1 MGPDSVDRRR
11 LLRLAGADG
20 GASLLPRRCWR
31 WLAGLLF
38 LAAAAVPATAGDV
51 RIDGAPQYV
60 LSRAF
65 TYLDDPTG
73 QLTLPDILAAP
84 AAGAFRPVPQRGNG
98 ANFGFTRSAIWLR
111 ATLTLAPASPADWM
125 LELAYPPLDRVE
137 VFAPDPG
144 TGEYRRQVGGD
155 LQPFASRALPHRNHV
170 LPLTLRPGAE
180 ATLYLRLTSEGTVV
194 APVTL
199 WRPAALWQH
208 DQAGYGVLSLYFGLL
223 IGLLLYNLLLFVSV
237 RDVGYL
243 IYVGFVAAMAI
254 GQAALTGLGLQFLWP
269 DRIWLNNVMPAVAL
283 SAAAIFGLL
292 FARHFLSSA
301 NRMPRVDRFMRM
313 QLAGWTMTLLGALML
328 PYTVTAWLVTS
339 LAVVS
344 VVTGVVLGV
353 ESIRRRFAGARL
365 FFLAWAVLL
374 CGVLTLALHNSG
386 VLPSNALTAN
396 SLLIG
401 SALEMVLLSFAL
413 ADRINVARRFKEK
426 AQARIAAEHAMVQAM
441 GQAHEQL
448 RLLLNEREA
457 ILNGMPVGILLTMG
471 RRVQWVNLAFARML
485 GYPADV
491 LIGQVPSG
499 IHADEASWERCGAEA
514 GAVLRERQVYDCE
527 HRLQRSGGEQFWARM
542 HATCV
547 TARHPEQ
554 GVVWTVVEFSP
565 AAPGVPVAVAPPT
578 AAEAPG

>member
-1 MGPDSVDRRR
+1 MGPDRVDRRR
-11 LLRLAGADG
+11 LPRLAGARG
-20 GASLLPRRCWR
+20 GASPLVRRWLL
-31 WLAGLLF
+31 WLAGALL
-38 LAAAAVPATAGDV
+38 LAAVHATAGEV
-51 RIDGAPQYV
+51 RVGDAPQYV

-65 TYLDDPTG
+65 TFLEDPHG
-73 QLTLPDILAAP
+73 RLTIDDILAAP
-84 AAGAFRPVPQRGNG
+84 AQDRFAPVAQHGHG

-111 ATLTLAPASPADWM
+111 VTLQLAPTAPGEWL

-137 VFAPDPG
+137 LFAPDPMSG
-144 TGEYRRQVGGD
+144 AYRRQVGGD
-155 LQPFASRALPHRNHV
+155 LQPFATRALPHRNHV
-170 LPLTLRPGAE
+170 LPLTLRPGGDG
-180 ATLYLRLTSEGTVV
+180 TLYLRLTSQGAVI

-208 DQAGYGVLSLYFGLL
+208 DQAGYGALSLYFGLL
-223 IGLLLYNLLLFVSV
+223 LGLLLYNLLLFVSV

-243 IYVGFVAAMAI
+243 IYVGFVGAMAA

-269 DRIWLNNVMPAVAL
+269 HRVWLNNVMPAVAL
-283 SAAAIFGLL
+283 SAAAILGLL

-301 NRMPRVDRFMRM
+301 SRMPIVDRFMRM
-313 QLAGWTMTLLGALML
+313 QLAGWTMTLLAALVL
-328 PYTVTAWLVTS
+328 PYTITAWAVTS

-344 VVTGVVLGV
+344 VATGVVLGV

-426 AQARIAAEHAMVQAM
+426 AQARIAAEHAMVEAM
-441 GQAHEQL
+441 GQAQEQL
-448 RLLLNEREA
+448 QQLLHEREA
-457 ILNGMPVGILLTMG
+457 ILNSLPLGILLAVD
-471 RRVQWVNLAFARML
+471 RRAQWVNLALARML
-485 GYPADV
+485 GAPADV
-491 LIGQVPSG
+491 LIGQPSSG
-499 IHADEASWERCGAEA
+499 IHADEASWERCRAEA
-514 GAVLRERQVYDCE
+514 AAVLRGRGVYDCE
-527 HRLQRSGGEQFWARM
+527 HQLKRTGGEPFWVRM
-542 HATCV
+542 SATCIV
-547 TARHPEQ
+547 ARHPEQ

-565 AAPGVPVAVAPPT
+565 GGTSRPSAVAPAAT
-578 AAEAPG
+578 AQAPG